1 MTPKARWTF
10 GAANAPNHLR
20 AASDEVDTIL
30 GEHRVSESTRFAAR
44 LVCEEIVLNAL
55 EHGGASFVTME
66 LDPAKDPRVLVFEDD
81 GASFD
86 PEARA
91 TERGPDA
98 PGDVGTRGRGLI
110 LMHELSRGIRHHR
123 HNGCNRLTVLLAD

>member
-1 MTPKARWTF
+1 LRWTF
-10 GAANAPNHLR
+10 GPANAPNHLR
-20 AASDEVDTIL
+20 AASDELDTIL
-30 GEHRVSESTRFAAR
+30 GEHRLPERTCFAAR

-66 LDPAKDPRVLVFEDD
+66 LEPAKDPLVLVFEDD

-91 TERGPDA
+91 AERGPDA
-98 PGDVGTRGRGLI
+98 TGEVSRRGRGLI
-110 LMHELSRGIRHHR
+110 LVHGMSRGIRHHR
-123 HNGCNRLTVLLAD
+123 DNGRNRLTIALVD